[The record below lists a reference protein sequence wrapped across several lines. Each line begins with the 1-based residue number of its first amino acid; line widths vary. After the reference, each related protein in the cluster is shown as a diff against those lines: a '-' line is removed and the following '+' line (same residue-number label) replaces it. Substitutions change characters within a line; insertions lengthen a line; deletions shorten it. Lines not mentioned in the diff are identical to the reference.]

1 MLSIARLLMI
11 LLIVLLVLLVL
22 AGLVAL
28 VVVILGATG
37 IIVLGKSKKK
47 ETQPVTEAQPVAEK
61 IEE

>member
-22 AGLVAL
+22 AGLVVL

-37 IIVLGKSKKK
+37 VIVLGKSKKK
-47 ETQPVTEAQPVAEK
+47 APEPVAEAPAENT
-61 IEE
+61 EE